1 MLGGGEFAMR
11 IWMDPDK
18 LAQYDLTPSEV
29 ASAIRTQNTEI
40 PAGNLAAM
48 PQSDPRAYT
57 YTITAGGRL
66 NDVDDFRNIYL
77 RTNNDGSS
85 LRLEDVARV
94 ELGASSYGVDARLN
108 GSSMAP
114 IIINQQPG
122 ANALETA
129 QGVREAMEDLS
140 TRFPPGLEYV
150 APYDTTLFIDAS
162 VETVYHT
169 FIEAFLIVIVILF
182 IFLQNWRFTVIAM
195 SVVPVAVVGTFAGF
209 YLFGF
214 SINLL
219 TLFAL
224 VLSIGIVVDDAILVV
239 ENVERVL
246 SEEDDISVRD
256 ATIRAMKEV
265 GGPVIATSLI
275 MAAVFIP
282 VAFLGGFTGQIYQQ
296 FAITVAISVAISA
309 LMALTFTPALSAIF
323 IKHKIAGTGQS
334 KFKRALNTPFRLF
347 DRLFAGITAA
357 YMWVVKGLV
366 RFWLL
371 ALALT
376 VLTGVG
382 SYWLYANTPSTLVPE
397 TDQGLF

>member
-1 MLGGGEFAMR
+1 M
-11 IWMDPDK
+11 
-18 LAQYDLTPSEV
+18 
-29 ASAIRTQNTEI
+29 
-40 PAGNLAAM
+40 
-48 PQSDPRAYT
+48 
-57 YTITAGGRL
+57 
-66 NDVDDFRNIYL
+66 
-77 RTNNDGSS
+77 
-85 LRLEDVARV
+85 
-94 ELGASSYGVDARLN
+94 
-108 GSSMAP
+108 
-114 IIINQQPG
+114 
-122 ANALETA
+122 
-129 QGVREAMEDLS
+129 
-140 TRFPPGLEYV
+140 
-150 APYDTTLFIDAS
+150 
-162 VETVYHT
+162 ETVYHT

-366 RFWLL
+366 RFGCWRLR
-371 ALALT
+371 
-376 VLTGVG
+376 
-382 SYWLYANTPSTLVPE
+382 
-397 TDQGLF
+397 